1 MMGDLS
7 LKTLILKTQL
17 TSEKL
22 LKKFNKKNSTKKIQ
36 QKFKIFIYYHDR
48 GSEDRLCTIDNGCF
62 EIVEWCRYVTGGM
75 EFALTPLPS
84 TTEVHCSSIILPPNP
99 KMVYLVCVM
108 LENV

>member
-22 LKKFNKKNSTKKIQ
+22 LKKFNKKNSTKIQ
-36 QKFKIFIYYHDR
+36 NIYLLYHDR